1 MLKRMTKSDTP
12 LGPELARDKGSYEVR
27 PGEKLFER
35 LIRHDGGQIYVKTL
49 TGKTITL
56 EGEPSDSVENLKA
69 KIQDKEGIP
78 PDQQLLMFAGKQL
91 KDGRTLRDY
100 NITEQSI
107 LRLFPPRHGSFTL
120 IFVKLLTGGCI
131 TLGVTPDDYIAHVK
145 SRFEDLIPF
154 DEQRLIFDGKE
165 LEDGRTL
172 KDYNIQRES
181 TLYLASNTEDNY
193 ITSQTGKSF
202 LKSENKNKGPAGNTV

>member
-1 MLKRMTKSDTP
+1 MFGARNLPRLVLKSGY
-12 LGPELARDKGSYEVR
+12 GPV
-27 PGEKLFER
+27 
-35 LIRHDGGQIYVKTL
+35 
-49 TGKTITL
+49 
-56 EGEPSDSVENLKA
+56 
-69 KIQDKEGIP
+69 
-78 PDQQLLMFAGKQL
+78 
-91 KDGRTLRDY
+91 
-100 NITEQSI
+100 
-107 LRLFPPRHGSFTL
+107 
-120 IFVKLLTGGCI
+120 
-131 TLGVTPDDYIAHVK
+131 AHVK

-181 TLYLASNTEDNY
+181 TLYLASNSEDDY

>member
-1 MLKRMTKSDTP
+1 MPEFNIVQLHFLISVHMMQSMTKSDTR
-12 LGPELARDKGSYEVR
+12 LGPELARDKRSYEVR
-27 PGEKLFER
+27 PVEKPVQR
-35 LIRHDGGQIYVKTL
+35 LARRGGGQIYVKTL

-56 EGEPSDSVENLKA
+56 EVEPSDSVEYVKE

-91 KDGRTLRDY
+91 KDSRTLRSY
-100 NITEQSI
+100 NITEQSV
-107 LRLFPPRHGSFTL
+107 LRLFPPRHGDGTL
-120 IFVKLLTGGCI
+120 IFVKRLTGGCI

-154 DEQRLIFDGKE
+154 DEQRLIFAGKE
-165 LEDGRTL
+165 LEDDRTL

-181 TLYLASNTEDNY
+181 TLYLASNNEDDY
-193 ITSQTGKSF
+193 ITSQADK
-202 LKSENKNKGPAGNTV
+202 